1 MGLKDDSTYTCSAGG
16 NEAVLDK
23 SVDIL
28 CKERLN
34 LVSGAVICLLRSL
47 ENCAKIV
54 CFHWNYTQ
62 YYRLVS
68 RTTQKIGAIEVSK
81 P

>member
-1 MGLKDDSTYTCSAGG
+1 MTPHTLAAQEVMRLFWI
-16 NEAVLDK
+16 N

-47 ENCAKIV
+47 ENRAKIV

-68 RTTQKIGAIEVSK
+68 RTTQKIGGIEVSK